1 MEYFCNVL
9 LTTVA
14 FYLFFYIGAMGAG
27 DVKLLG
33 VCAGYFSGEKVL
45 CFAQKTESD
54 GTVGC
59 DIMDDRVNG
68 KPLHQPV
75 ELLGG

>member
-1 MEYFCNVL
+1 MPFKDDQKASGSCAQHMEN
-9 LTTVA
+9 
-14 FYLFFYIGAMGAG
+14 M
-27 DVKLLG
+27 DENRK
-33 VCAGYFSGEKVL
+33 KVL
-45 CFAQKTESD
+45 CFAQKPESD